1 MLSIKIP
8 TASLNEEA
16 KGELIKAITTNVHSA
31 TQVPKEF
38 IHVIIDIV
46 GDDNYAVGGQMVT
59 EIKKTINPIS

>member
-1 MLSIKIP
+1 MPSVKIT

-16 KGELIKAITTNVHSA
+16 KDELIKAITAAVQKA

-46 GDDNYAVGGQMVT
+46 GDDNYAVGGQTVT
-59 EIKKTINPIS
+59 EIKKTLIK

>member
-1 MLSIKIP
+1 MPSIKIT

-16 KGELIKAITTNVHSA
+16 KDELIKNIVKSVQLA

-46 GDDNYAVGGQMVT
+46 GDDNYAVGGKTVT
-59 EIKKTINPIS
+59 EIKKTLIK

>member
-1 MLSIKIP
+1 MPSIKIT

-16 KGELIKAITTNVHSA
+16 KDELINNIVKSVQLA

-46 GDDNYAVGGQMVT
+46 GDDNYAVGGQTVT
-59 EIKKTINPIS
+59 EIKKTLIK

>member
-1 MLSIKIP
+1 MPSIKIT

-16 KGELIKAITTNVHSA
+16 KDELINSIVNSFQLA

-46 GDDNYAVGGQMVT
+46 GDDNYAVGGQTVT
-59 EIKKTINPIS
+59 EIKKTLIK